1 MDAFQLFY
9 AVGSLIAAGLVAAV
23 IYLWLPARELMER
36 NRFEKIFGFRPP
48 KGERGPGSRPISWDR
63 REKVHSYLRED
74 AFRADR
80 TLHNMHAD
88 LEALTDNEENS
99 LAAVKVTKLFWNLA
113 AQLFVSYRAFYRHW
127 RRFNRAHG
135 LAVRFGFTSRA
146 CDYAFY
152 VYVSKIKREQVEPA
166 VAQATRRSPNDV
178 VAAIRTKLETVE
190 RENRTLRA
198 NASKSV
204 LRRLEMQGAIV
215 AQEE

>member
-23 IYLWLPARELMER
+23 IYLWLPVRELMER

-48 KGERGPGSRPISWDR
+48 KGKRGPGSRPISWDR
-63 REKVHSYLRED
+63 REKVHSYLREN

-80 TLHNMHAD
+80 ILHNMHAD
-88 LEALTDNEENS
+88 LEALTNNEENP
-99 LAAVKVTKLFWNLA
+99 LAAVKVTKMFWNLA
-113 AQLFVSYRAFYRHW
+113 EQLFVSYRAFYRHW
-127 RRFNRAHG
+127 RQFNRIHG
-135 LAVRFGFTSRA
+135 LAMRFDFTSRA

-152 VYVSKIKREQVEPA
+152 VYAYKIKRGRVEP
-166 VAQATRRSPNDV
+166 
-178 VAAIRTKLETVE
+178 AIRTKLEAVE

-204 LRRLEMQGAIV
+204 LRRLEMQGAI
-215 AQEE
+215 ATQEKHKGGTFK